1 MGHPIAQ
8 GVDDFEDLG
17 LRLKK
22 NNVAIDVINFAN
34 PENVPKLQALVDAAN
49 MEDSGVN
56 TCNFL
61 DVPMGVTHITDVM
74 ITSPIL

>member
-1 MGHPIAQ
+1 
-8 GVDDFEDLG
+8 
-17 LRLKK
+17 LKK

-34 PENVPKLQALVDAAN
+34 PGNVEKLEALVSSAN

-61 DVPMGVTHITDVM
+61 DVP
-74 ITSPIL
+74 